1 MMITQMQNVQVVLG
15 AQTMS
20 ENIPNIAMADA
31 LMKIFGLKRVSPT
44 DKELKEKYKE
54 TTNGKDKHKS

>member
-1 MMITQMQNVQVVLG
+1 
-15 AQTMS
+15 MS
-20 ENIPNIAMADA
+20 EDITNIAMADA

-54 TTNGKDKHKS
+54 MDFNEVQEIPTCRETCNK

>member
-1 MMITQMQNVQVVLG
+1 
-15 AQTMS
+15 MS
-20 ENIPNIAMADA
+20 EDITNIAMADA

-54 TTNGKDKHKS
+54 KANGEDKHKSQF